1 MNPCSQAAREAK
13 EGAAKAAD
21 EAESK
26 GDVFRDTPSLLGARQ
41 AISHAKKPARK
52 PVSVAPYE
60 TSHSTHIRTG
70 SRSHNGRLVGALPRT
85 LMPMIMA
92 LTGAEAE
99 DRVRAAGGGRSIM
112 PRVASRLEQRGHN
125 GQSIFAPI
133 GKPREDCGGLP
144 RQSKLARGRVGNVTW
159 AMAVN
164 SGNDVISRSIIRKQ
178 FWEPD
183 DTAHLLNELAQTQVL
198 RGHNPTLL
206 DIGANIGWFALV
218 AAMSGRASQVIAVE
232 VCSVCSTT

>member
-1 MNPCSQAAREAK
+1 M
-13 EGAAKAAD
+13 
-21 EAESK
+21 
-26 GDVFRDTPSLLGARQ
+26 
-41 AISHAKKPARK
+41 
-52 PVSVAPYE
+52 
-60 TSHSTHIRTG
+60 
-70 SRSHNGRLVGALPRT
+70 
-85 LMPMIMA
+85 
-92 LTGAEAE
+92 
-99 DRVRAAGGGRSIM
+99 
-112 PRVASRLEQRGHN
+112 
-125 GQSIFAPI
+125 
-133 GKPREDCGGLP
+133 
-144 RQSKLARGRVGNVTW
+144 TW